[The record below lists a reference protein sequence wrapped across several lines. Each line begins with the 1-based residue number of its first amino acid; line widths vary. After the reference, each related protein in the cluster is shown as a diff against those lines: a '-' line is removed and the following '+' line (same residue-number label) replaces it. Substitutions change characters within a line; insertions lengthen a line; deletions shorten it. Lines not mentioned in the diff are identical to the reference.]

1 MEEWRNLD
9 RFPGYQVSN
18 LGNVK
23 SIGIGKKNKVLSPV
37 TGTRGY
43 LQVCLGNTVKP
54 IHRLVAETFIP
65 NPNNLPQVNHINE
78 DKTDNRVDNLEW
90 CTLQY
95 NVRFGTGI
103 YRRSQKRL
111 GERNGTSSKEII
123 QLSLNDEYIAEF
135 PSAKEAMRKLG
146 FTSSSNIT
154 KCCRGQR
161 VSAFGYKWKYKIN

>member
-9 RFPGYQVSN
+9 KFPGYQVSN
-18 LGNVK
+18 LGNVR
-23 SIGIGKKNKVLSPV
+23 SIGIGKLSPM
-37 TGTRGY
+37 TGTKGY
-43 LQVCLGNTVKP
+43 LQVCLGNKVKP

-103 YRRSQKRL
+103 YSRIS
-111 GERNGTSSKEII
+111 
-123 QLSLNDEYIAEF
+123 
-135 PSAKEAMRKLG
+135 
-146 FTSSSNIT
+146 
-154 KCCRGQR
+154 
-161 VSAFGYKWKYKIN
+161 